1 MMGEYTKELEFVVAR
16 LERALQEMMTI
27 QPSSPKRPEAECNA
41 NQVLMDIERWR
52 RIRRGQ

>member
-1 MMGEYTKELEFVVAR
+1 MTGEYIKELEFVVAR

-41 NQVLMDIERWR
+41 NQVLMDLERWR
-52 RIRRGQ
+52 RIRRD